1 MRVLGVVAPALVD
14 FAVYG
19 ERTVARVCRKHL
31 RRPSRRRQQHSLSA
45 QCRQR
50 CDKRSSERCFSCAR
64 ISVEQ
69 KDRAVVGV
77 GDKLAQRG
85 NDFHLLAVGL
95 VGKFAEYL
103 RSDYAFSLVHV
114 CKATEK
120 NLILKKN
127 SLRALGA
134 IGTLKT
140 LREKQNQASLILFF
154 TRLALSLNKI
164 GCDSEEQNQ
173 INLFCS
179 SLILHYLCSLKLR

>member
-1 MRVLGVVAPALVD
+1 VIVEQASSAKHRSFRRVVGNHRRLVDNKQRVLVVVASKAEMRVLGVVAPALVD

-45 QCRQR
+45 QCRQC
-50 CDKRSSERCFSCAR
+50 CDQRSCERCFAR
-64 ISVEQ
+64 SGISVEQ

-103 RSDYAFSLVHV
+103 RSDYALCLVHV

-120 NLILKKN
+120 NLILK
-127 SLRALGA
+127 R
-134 IGTLKT
+134 
-140 LREKQNQASLILFF
+140 LFG
-154 TRLALSLNKI
+154 L
-164 GCDSEEQNQ
+164 
-173 INLFCS
+173 
-179 SLILHYLCSLKLR
+179 